1 MTCQK
6 HYCYFKMFR
15 MLKPNCVLNLV
26 PLPCLQENNNLTN
39 KLFLLEKALNPDLK
53 LQFLITGHKTK
64 TKVITLAS
72 AKVFRYSSEQM
83 DV

>member
-6 HYCYFKMFR
+6 HYCYFKMLR

-26 PLPCLQENNNLTN
+26 PLPCLWENNLTN
-39 KLFLLEKALNPDLK
+39 KLFLLEKAFNPDLK
-53 LQFLITGHKTK
+53 LQFSITGHKTK
-64 TKVITLAS
+64 TKVIILAS

-83 DV
+83 DM